1 MTLLS
6 KGKLVACDVGCCADA
21 FRGSRAEAQVVGW
34 SRRGDA
40 DACPACSEEI
50 RKILAP
56 QPSRIEESRAA
67 AHRLADLIALAGG
80 PSARVWGHEKTGIR
94 VYLPGGAG
102 YLSVSGL
109 SAFEV
114 SRGKQTFYPTA
125 LYPAWAR
132 AVAKAR
138 KKFREESK
146 R

>member
-6 KGKLVACDVGCCADA
+6 GGKLVACDVGGCADA
-21 FRGSRAEAQVVGW
+21 LRGSRAEAQAVGW

-40 DACPACSEEI
+40 DACPACTEEI
-50 RKILAP
+50 HKALAP
-56 QPSRIEESRAA
+56 KPTRIEESRAA

-80 PSARVWGHEKTGIR
+80 PSARVWGQKATGIR
-94 VYLPGGAG
+94 VYFPGQAG

-109 SAFEV
+109 DVSEV
-114 SRGKQTFYPTA
+114 GRGKQTFYPTA

-138 KKFREESK
+138 KQFREESS